1 MIIIYYASNRYQP
14 TEIKI
19 FWHDDQ
25 SGFNYIYIHMDND
38 NKIIPQL
45 ISNKIMDNID
55 MRHKKEI
62 AHCIEGI
69 SGKNS
74 RLTYIF
80 FIQYLHFT
88 VRYYTENRIN

>member
-1 MIIIYYASNRYQP
+1 
-14 TEIKI
+14 
-19 FWHDDQ
+19 
-25 SGFNYIYIHMDND
+25 
-38 NKIIPQL
+38 
-45 ISNKIMDNID
+45 

-69 SGKNS
+69 FGKNA

-88 VRYYTENRIN
+88 VRYYTENRINLIKFDLSCSIINS